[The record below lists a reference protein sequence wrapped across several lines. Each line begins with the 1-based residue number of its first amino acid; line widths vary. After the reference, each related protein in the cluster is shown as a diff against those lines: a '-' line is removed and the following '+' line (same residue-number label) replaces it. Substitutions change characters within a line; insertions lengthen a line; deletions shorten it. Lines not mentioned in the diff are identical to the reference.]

1 MPNLARIIPTDL
13 GSGIL
18 PVEESRRSV
27 ARPERRMSAA
37 FARDLRKCGG
47 HTLHE
52 VADAWGVSVSR
63 VRQIEAGLAPLSIE
77 KVFLLS
83 ADGLEWAGD
92 VCHAL
97 AEGRR
102 ANDATEQ
109 LTLFGEEWT
118 R

>member
-63 VRQIEAGLAPLSIE
+63 VRQIEAGLA
-77 KVFLLS
+77 
-83 ADGLEWAGD
+83 
-92 VCHAL
+92 L